1 MSGSITSASRAE
13 PNLTPILDMVFQLIT
28 FFVLVLNFK
37 NAEIDLSLRL
47 PVVGSARPVETHT
60 SDLLVLNVDKEG
72 SLKVYNNEVKDVAGY
87 IKNEAQA
94 SRLAARRLNPKLKE
108 SDDLPTMVVVRADKE
123 IPFKLFNRVIASCQ
137 ENGFRSFSLKALNRQ
152 EEP

>member
-1 MSGSITSASRAE
+1 MSGSITSANRVE

-37 NAEIDLSLRL
+37 SAEIDLSLRL
-47 PVVGSARPVETHT
+47 PVVGSARPIETHT

-72 SLKVYNNEVKDVAGY
+72 SLKVYNTAVKDVESY

-94 SRLAARRLNPKLKE
+94 SRLAARRINPKLKE
-108 SDDLPTMVVVRADKE
+108 DDELPTMVVVRADKT
-123 IPFKLFNRVIASCQ
+123 IPFKLLNNVFTSCQ
-137 ENGFRSFSLKALNRQ
+137 KYGFRSFSLKALNRQ